1 MKHRLKQI
9 FENVESLLDEES
21 EGPAFRVHEWL
32 TVEYE
37 SEKHILLHWRSDPIS
52 DMVSHSVVALVLNII
67 REIPKVVVESEEATK
82 TEEEN
87 SKKAEKVV
95 HALLVSLLGENGKLV
110 ISVDGNVSQLGKQ
123 SGNVE
128 SENEGLKE
136 RVRVAFQRIQNA
148 VKPIPLSVS

>member
-1 MKHRLKQI
+1 M
-9 FENVESLLDEES
+9 
-21 EGPAFRVHEWL
+21 
-32 TVEYE
+32 
-37 SEKHILLHWRSDPIS
+37 
-52 DMVSHSVVALVLNII
+52 
-67 REIPKVVVESEEATK
+67 
-82 TEEEN
+82 
-87 SKKAEKVV
+87 
-95 HALLVSLLGENGKLV
+95 